1 MKLQFER
8 PISGLEHVC
17 HLTHLPASLSL
28 SLWRCYVSM
37 HLDADVQDVFVVEA
51 PSPSPISTS
60 QWHCS
65 VLSTRWQWQVR
76 SLRGSSAALNP
87 MVPLMVVICA
97 GSGNVVASSQSLL
110 RFMLMQS
117 SVTTVPL

>member
-1 MKLQFER
+1 
-8 PISGLEHVC
+8 
-17 HLTHLPASLSL
+17 
-28 SLWRCYVSM
+28 M
-37 HLDADVQDVFVVEA
+37 HLDVDVQDVFVVKA
-51 PSPSPISTS
+51 PSPSPISSS

-76 SLRGSSAALNP
+76 SSLRGSSAALNP